1 MSNPLIS
8 VVVPVYQAE
17 AYLEETLRCILG
29 QTYTDFELLLVDDGA
44 SDRSPEICDTYAAK
58 DTRVRVF
65 HRTNAGA
72 SEARNFG
79 IREARGKYLAFVD
92 ADDLVDADFLEQ
104 LIACFEEPEVDLALC
119 GFDKFYHDDVTDK
132 LDYLLGWEEKK
143 VLVSNRELVQLFT
156 VPSTSLSGV
165 SIWAKLYRL
174 CLIREFQIVFPKDI
188 SYEEDCCFNVQYY
201 RHVRKAVTI
210 RKNLYHYRQ
219 QLESLSKTYRASVI
233 GDLVHGYQERKCL
246 LRELKMP
253 ETAQKKVD
261 AIFLIVIFS
270 QFKKIVKSS
279 LSASE
284 RRREYCRILSFQET
298 RDVVANCA
306 LSKYR
311 VARYLT
317 LASRVRS
324 YLLIDLLLLEWK
336 RREEKHQA

>member
-29 QTYTDFELLLVDDGA
+29 QTYTDFELLLVDDGS
-44 SDRSPEICDTYAAK
+44 SDGSPKICDTYAEK

-79 IREARGKYLAFVD
+79 VREAQGEYLAFVD

-104 LIACFEEPEVDLALC
+104 LIGCFEEPEVDLALC

-132 LDYLLGWEEKK
+132 LDYLLGREDKK
-143 VLVSNRELVQLFT
+143 VLESNRELAQLFT
-156 VPSTSLSGV
+156 VPFTSLSGV

-174 CLIREFQIVFPKDI
+174 SLIREFQITFPKDI

-219 QLESLSKTYRASVI
+219 QQESLSKTYRASVI
-233 GDLVHGYQERKCL
+233 GDLVHGYQERQKL
-246 LRELKMP
+246 LQELKMP

-261 AIFLIVIFS
+261 SIFLIVIFS

-279 LSASE
+279 LPASE
-284 RRREYCRILSFQET
+284 RRREYRRILSFQET

-311 VARYLT
+311 VTRYLT
-317 LASRVRS
+317 LASRARS
-324 YLLIDLLLLEWK
+324 YFLLDLLLLEWK